1 MPFYF
6 KCQKSI
12 HITNRLYVCW
22 RKRYWKLEAFDD
34 ILITINGLRH
44 DSGFEKDG
52 YARFLITWMV
62 ILICLLVSNRLPVG
76 LLGAVTLLALIAV
89 GAIGAEQAFAYI
101 TNENNILIM
110 SVFVIS
116 TAMFKSGLCDVFGLP
131 LRRAAH

>member
-1 MPFYF
+1 
-6 KCQKSI
+6 
-12 HITNRLYVCW
+12 
-22 RKRYWKLEAFDD
+22 
-34 ILITINGLRH
+34 
-44 DSGFEKDG
+44 
-52 YARFLITWMV
+52 MV